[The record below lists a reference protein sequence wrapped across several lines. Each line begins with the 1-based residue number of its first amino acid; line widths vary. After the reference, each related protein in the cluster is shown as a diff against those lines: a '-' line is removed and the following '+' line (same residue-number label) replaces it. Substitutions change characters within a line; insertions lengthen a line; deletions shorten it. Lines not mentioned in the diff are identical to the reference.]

1 MVEIEKAKAKATK
14 KELNHVELEAMR
26 QKFI

>member
-14 KELNHVELEAMR
+14 KELNHAELETMK